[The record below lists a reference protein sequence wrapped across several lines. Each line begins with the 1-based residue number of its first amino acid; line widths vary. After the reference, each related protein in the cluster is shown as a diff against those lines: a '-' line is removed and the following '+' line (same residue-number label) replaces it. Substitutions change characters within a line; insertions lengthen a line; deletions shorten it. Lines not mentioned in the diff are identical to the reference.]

1 MARRHAMCRVIVADD
16 GGLPMAERFEG
27 PLATHFGSY
36 YPTGYVVGV
45 LDDSRHA
52 EEATQALRAAGC
64 DAGEVRVFTGE
75 QVQAIERQFLHQRTL
90 AQRVGEAIASD
101 EGEAHQQYLEAA
113 RRGHAFVT
121 AHAPHLDE
129 ARRVATILTQHRGH
143 GVRHYGA
150 AVMTELVPPRNWD
163 DDPTRPTAHDS
174 PTSTPRPR

>member
-1 MARRHAMCRVIVADD
+1 
-16 GGLPMAERFEG
+16 MAERFEG
-27 PLATHFGSY
+27 PLATHLGSY

-45 LDDSRHA
+45 LDDLRHA
-52 EEATQALRAAGC
+52 EEAAQALRAAGC
-64 DAGEVRVFTGE
+64 DADEVRVFTGE

-90 AQRVGEAIASD
+90 AQWVREAIASD

-163 DDPTRPTAHDS
+163 DDPTDPIGPSGPAAS
-174 PTSTPRPR
+174 ELPTSTPRPR